1 MQVAREEGSHLLLV
15 QLEASP
21 SNGEE
26 ERSFCNFAVVKI
38 TSSCL
43 WTREM
48 HVIATKL
55 YLLSLKLWKEFI
67 GIQVKQARFHHR
79 CFSRR
84 GKINSSSTLTWKNAP
99 YASKYELK
107 LNPNKTQL
115 IFKNRS
121 EDRVIIFIMIII
133 FFLDNNF
140 TRNREKVFY
149 MLEN

>member
-26 ERSFCNFAVVKI
+26 ERSFCNFGVVKI
-38 TSSCL
+38 TGSRI
-43 WTREM
+43 REM

-84 GKINSSSTLTWKNAP
+84 GKINSSSTLTRKSAL

-107 LNPNKTQL
+107 LNPNKRQL

-133 FFLDNNF
+133 VFLDNNF

-149 MLEN
+149 MLKN